1 MTLHQNSS
9 FLPVWLNQIKELWNF
24 CLYFDRLKLEF
35 DCLRQK
41 ISFILHKYRVSH
53 SKEGKVI
60 LLWWGF
66 RFWFLLTFLVLHV
79 HEKGTFLLN
88 SSVFIFLM
96 LRALYRMICKNA
108 KSFFGKNSLNVSNV
122 KLFSNFFFSTFLAF
136 LCLFG
141 GNDSLHFTY

>member
-1 MTLHQNSS
+1 MDTLHWQRKINAS
-9 FLPVWLNQIKELWNF
+9 FLKDWSFVVAFKTNL
-24 CLYFDRLKLEF
+24 LY
-35 DCLRQK
+35 
-41 ISFILHKYRVSH
+41 YRVSH

-96 LRALYRMICKNA
+96 FRALYRMICKNA
-108 KSFFGKNSLNVSNV
+108 KSFFGKNTLNVSNV
-122 KLFSNFFFSTFLAF
+122 KLFSKKNFIHNFCCWPPPMW
-136 LCLFG
+136 CLQ
-141 GNDSLHFTY
+141 SKKPKVWMYQM